1 MTQPADSEY
10 DAIAGVYKDSKQL
23 SFRKYIEEYTLFET
37 LGDISG
43 VKALD
48 LACGEGFYTRKLKRA
63 GAGEVLGVDVSAEM
77 IRLAEAEE
85 RARPT
90 GCRYLNRDAMALV
103 LDEPVDLVVAMYL
116 LNYARDADELLR
128 FVRAAHGALKPGG
141 RFVGF
146 NDNVLNA
153 PGGTVSYARYGFE
166 KAYTGAPSEEKPSES
181 TPTESTPSD
190 VSLPEGT
197 QNEGTPSVVTPSE
210 GTSSEG
216 TPSDG
221 DPVVYRFMNDDGTR
235 FEFNNYYLSPET
247 YRRAFEEAGFAGFHW
262 VDPKLHPSER
272 NNRFWDEFMA
282 APPVIGFAAVKT
294 TQCQP

>member
-1 MTQPADSEY
+1 MKQPAESEY
-10 DAIAGVYKDSKQL
+10 DAIAGAYKDSKQL
-23 SFRKYIEEYTLFET
+23 SFRQYIEEYTLFEI

-43 VKALD
+43 EKALD

-90 GCRYLNRDAMALV
+90 GCRYLNQDAAALV

-166 KAYTGAPSEEKPSES
+166 KEYSGRVETS
-181 TPTESTPSD
+181 TEG
-190 VSLPEGT
+190 SLT
-197 QNEGTPSVVTPSE
+197 KGTPAATPAERTSSGSALSE
-210 GTSSEG
+210 G
-216 TPSDG
+216 
-221 DPVVYRFMNDDGTR
+221 DPIVYRFTNDDGTR
-235 FEFNNYYLSPET
+235 FEFNNYYLSPKT
-247 YRRAFEEAGFAGFHW
+247 YRWAFEEAGFAGFHW
-262 VDPKLHPSER
+262 IDAQLHPSQR
-272 NNRFWDEFMA
+272 DNKYWDDFMA
-282 APPVIGFAAVKT
+282 APPVIGFGAVRE
-294 TQCQP
+294 

>member
-1 MTQPADSEY
+1 MPQPPESEY
-10 DAIAGVYKDSKQL
+10 DAIAGAYKDSKHL
-23 SFRKYIEEYTLFET
+23 SFRKCIEEYTLFET

-48 LACGEGFYTRKLKRA
+48 LACGDGFYTRKLKLA
-63 GAGEVLGVDVSAEM
+63 GAREVIGVDVSAEM

-90 GCRYLNRDAMALV
+90 GCRYLVRDAANLV
-103 LDEPVDLVVAMYL
+103 SDEPVDLVVAMYL
-116 LNYARDADELLR
+116 LNYARDANELLR

-166 KAYTGAPSEEKPSES
+166 KVYAA
-181 TPTESTPSD
+181 TPAD
-190 VSLPEGT
+190 R
-197 QNEGTPSVVTPSE
+197 
-210 GTSSEG
+210 

-221 DPVVYRFMNDDGTR
+221 DPIVYRFTNEDGTR
-235 FEFNNYYLSPET
+235 FEFNNYYLSPGI
-247 YRRAFEEAGFAGFHW
+247 YHRAFEEAGFSGFHW
-262 VDPKLHPSER
+262 IDPRLHPSEQDDG
-272 NNRFWDEFMA
+272 FWEEFMA
-282 APPVIGFAAVKT
+282 APPVIGFAAVKK
-294 TQCQP
+294 